1 MSKHEQQEPRKPAT
15 KFPQIRK
22 KMAQQK
28 SRQAKIH
35 RKK

>member
-1 MSKHEQQEPRKPAT
+1 MSKHEQQGPRKPAT

-22 KMAQQK
+22 KMSQQK
-28 SRQAKIH
+28 PRQAKIY